1 MAPTA
6 TRVSVSK
13 VLRDRKALKGQ
24 IKELTERA
32 AACVAAIVGAPAD
45 FDFATV
51 NAERKARI
59 DRLAGLETLLA
70 RSNVLTTVAWKDRT
84 LCVAEVIRRMGE
96 LKGEIAFV
104 ERLALQ
110 NGPQRVHTG
119 AYDASRQPVY
129 ETVTWKSAYTEP
141 ERVKLLAELRAECEA
156 LSEVLEESNHQTLVD
171 LDGLP

>member
-1 MAPTA
+1 MTPTA
-6 TRVSVSK
+6 TSVSVSK
-13 VLRDRKALKGQ
+13 VLRDRKGLKGQ

-32 AACVAAIVGAPAD
+32 ASCVAAIVGAPAD
-45 FDFATV
+45 FDFASV

-70 RSNVLTTVAWKDRT
+70 RSNVLTSVTWKDRT

-110 NGPQRVHTG
+110 NGPQKIHTG
-119 AYDASRQPVY
+119 EYDERQRPVMT
-129 ETVTWKSAYTEP
+129 TVVWKSAYTEP
-141 ERVKLLAELRAECEA
+141 ERVLLLASLRTECED
-156 LSEVLEESNHQTLVD
+156 LNEVLEESNHRTLVD